1 MCQHEWDGAVES
13 HLVVQVILKHVQVV
27 EPIGVAITGCVER
40 RLDSR
45 GGRRRREKE
54 REGGRVGERERG
66 EGRREGGREGVSEG
80 GEGRREGADRREM
93 YRYM

>member
-40 RLDSR
+40 GLDSR
-45 GGRRRREKE
+45 GGRRREKGRES
-54 REGGRVGERERG
+54 GRVGERERG
-66 EGRREGGREGVSEG
+66 EGRREGGRERGSE
-80 GEGRREGADRREM
+80 
-93 YRYM
+93 